1 MTMGTTEIIEYA
13 FIAAIIIAFGV
24 FVWKTK

>member
-1 MTMGTTEIIEYA
+1 MTMGMTEIIEYA
-13 FIAAIIIAFGV
+13 FIALIIVAFGV